1 MKKGIV
7 KLTLILILASL
18 LVTPSLY
25 AKKSASSIDLKGFS
39 NFVESMLKEW
49 EVPGIAVAVIKDGKI
64 VYAEGFGYR
73 DVEKKLKVTPDT
85 LFAIGS
91 CTKAF
96 TATVLGILVDE
107 GKLEWDKPVRE
118 YLPTFKLQ
126 DTFASEQMT
135 PMDLVTHRSGL
146 PRHDFAWYGST
157 ATREELF
164 NRLQYFEPSKGFRT
178 TYQYNNLMFMTAGY
192 MAGKIAGTTWEELV
206 RTKIFEPL
214 EMKSSNFSINDSQK
228 SGDFSL
234 PYSTRDEKITAV
246 PFRNLDAAGPAGN
259 INSSV
264 NDMAK
269 WIILNLNNGKVG
281 EKTIITEAN
290 LALLHTPQM
299 VTGAP
304 LNKDEEFLYSS
315 YGMGW
320 LITSYRGHP
329 VVVHGGGIDGFIS
342 LVSLL
347 PRDSAGV
354 VVLTNSDTGGFRL
367 SGIIAQNIYDRILKL
382 KQIQWS
388 KRYKERD
395 EKAKKQSEESKKKE
409 DTDRKTGTTPSHPL
423 DDYTG
428 KFKNPGYGIF
438 TIGKE
443 GESLT
448 ATFNGIDFKV
458 EHYHYDIF
466 ELSAVIFGEQKFKA
480 SFAVDIK
487 GNINSVSLALQ
498 AGVKDIEFTRLPEK
512 KGKEF
517 LDQFIGEYELAGITV
532 KIEFQ
537 GEDTLVAIV
546 PGQPLYELV
555 PYQGTEFTLKNLKGF
570 TMKFIIDESGAV
582 TGLESHQPNGTFNAK
597 KVK

>member
-7 KLTLILILASL
+7 KIIFILIFVSL
-18 LVTPSLY
+18 LVNPALH
-25 AKKSASSIDLKGFS
+25 AKKSANSIDLKGFS
-39 NFVESMLKEW
+39 KFVETMLKEW
-49 EVPGIAVAVIKDGKI
+49 DVPGAAVAIVKDGKV

-73 DVEKKLKVTPDT
+73 DMEKKLKVSPDT

-146 PRHDFAWYGST
+146 PRHDPVWFGST

-164 NRLQYFEPSKGFRT
+164 NRLQYLEPTKGFRT

-206 RTKIFEPL
+206 RSKLFEPL
-214 EMKSSNFSINDSQK
+214 GMKNSNFSVTDSQK
-228 SGDFSL
+228 SADFSL
-234 PYSTRDEKITAV
+234 PYSKRDEKNKAV
-246 PFRNLDAAGPAGN
+246 PFRNVDAVGPAGC

-269 WIILNLNNGKVG
+269 WIMLNLNNGKVG
-281 EKTIITEAN
+281 EKTIISEAN
-290 LALLHTPQM
+290 LTLIHSPKI
-299 VTGAP
+299 VTGGA
-304 LNKDEEFLYSS
+304 LSKDEEFLYSL

-320 LITSYRGHP
+320 GIIAYRGHP
-329 VVVHGGGIDGFIS
+329 VITHGGGIDGFIS
-342 LVSLL
+342 GVSLL
-347 PRDSAGV
+347 PRDNAGV
-354 VVLTNSDTGGFRL
+354 VVLTNSDSGGNRF
-367 SGIIAQNIYDRILKL
+367 SSIIAYNVYDRILGL
-382 KQIQWS
+382 RQVPWS
-388 KRYKERD
+388 KRFKERD
-395 EKAKKQSEESKKKE
+395 EKAKKQAEESKKKE
-409 DTDRKTGTTPSHPL
+409 DTDRKTGTNPSHTP

-428 KFKNPGYGIF
+428 KFGNPGYGII
-438 TIGKE
+438 TVGKD

-448 ATFNGIDFKV
+448 AVFNGIDYKV

-466 ELSAVIFGEQKFKA
+466 DLSTEIFPEQKIKA
-480 SFAVDIK
+480 SFHIDLK
-487 GNINSVSLALQ
+487 GNINSITIPLQ
-498 AGVKDIEFTRLPEK
+498 GGVKDIEFTRLPEK

-517 LDQFIGEYELAGITV
+517 LEQFIGEYEMSGITV
-532 KIEFQ
+532 KIKFQ

-546 PGQPLYELV
+546 PGQTLYELV
-555 PYQGTEFTLKNLKGF
+555 PYKDTEFTLKNLKGF
-570 TMKFIIDESGAV
+570 SIKFILDESGAV
-582 TGLESHQPNGTFNAK
+582 TGLESHQPNGAFTAK